1 MTHQTPA
8 ITVLMPVYNAAAYVG
23 QAIESILSQSFHDFE
38 FIIIN
43 DGSTDG
49 SEQVILSYSDPRIR
63 YINNDGN
70 KGLIY
75 TLNRGMAMAQG
86 DYIARMDAD
95 DISQPQRLEK
105 QLAEF
110 KKDPELVICGSF
122 IKTFGRSESYIDY
135 MAATNAQILSAIFIA
150 CPFAHPSVMLKKQ
163 ALLKLDEVYRSDYKH
178 AEDYDLW
185 SRLVFTGHS
194 KNIPEFLLH
203 YREHDQQVSTV
214 YQDIKYRTV
223 EKIQLNLLHRLGLE
237 PTAEEKAF
245 HLNFFKGI
253 SRQSPEYLEMGAA
266 WLGKFRQAFANLY
279 PQYTNDFN
287 RMLSTR
293 WLKIT
298 GNSGLGMKGINLTFG
313 GSFFRVK
320 YVKFKDL
327 IKFFYKTLSGYKQV
341 EHNDGA

>member
-1 MTHQTPA
+1 
-8 ITVLMPVYNAAAYVG
+8 MPVYNGAAYVG
-23 QAIESILSQSFHDFE
+23 QAIGSILAQSFRDFE
-38 FIIIN
+38 FLIIN
-43 DGSTDG
+43 DGCTDN
-49 SEQVILSYSDPRIR
+49 SEEVILSYSDPRIR
-63 YINNDGN
+63 YIKNEGN

-75 TLNRGMAMAQG
+75 TLNRGVAMAQG

-95 DISQPQRLEK
+95 DISQPLRLEK

-163 ALLKLDEVYRSDYKH
+163 ALLKLGEVYRSDYKH

-194 KNIPEFLLH
+194 KNIPEALLY

-214 YQDIKYRTV
+214 FEDIKYRTV
-223 EKIQLNLLHRLGLE
+223 EKIQLNLLHGLGLA
-237 PTAEEKAF
+237 PTEEEKIF

-253 SRQSPEYLEMGAA
+253 SRQSPDYLAMGAA
-266 WLGKFRQAFANLY
+266 WLVRFRQAFAKMH
-279 PQYTNDFN
+279 PQYMHEFN

-293 WLKIT
+293 WIKIT
-298 GNSGLGMKGINLTFG
+298 GNSGLGAKGVKLTF
-313 GSFFRVK
+313 SQPFFRVK

-341 EHNDGA
+341 EQNDGA

>member
-1 MTHQTPA
+1 
-8 ITVLMPVYNAAAYVG
+8 MPVYNAATYVG
-23 QAIESILSQSFHDFE
+23 QAIESILSQSFRDFE
-38 FIIIN
+38 FLIIN
-43 DGSTDG
+43 DGSTDA
-49 SEQVILSYSDPRIR
+49 SEQVILSYKDPRIH
-63 YINNDGN
+63 YIRNDGN

-75 TLNRGMAMAQG
+75 TLNRGVVMAKG

-95 DISQPQRLEK
+95 DISQPQRFEK

-122 IKTFGRSESYIDY
+122 IKTFGRSEAYIDY
-135 MAATNAQILSAIFIA
+135 MAATNAQVMSAIFIA

-163 ALLKLDEVYRSDYKH
+163 ALLALDAVYRNDYKH

-185 SRLVFTGHS
+185 SRLVFTGHA
-194 KNIPEFLLH
+194 KNIPEFLLQ

-214 YQDIKYRTV
+214 YQDIKYQTV

-237 PTAEEKAF
+237 PTAQERSF

-253 SRQSPEYLEMGAA
+253 SRQSPDYLIMGAH
-266 WLGKFRQAFANLY
+266 WLGHFGQAFTELY
-279 PQYTNDFN
+279 PQYAGEFN

-293 WLKIT
+293 WLKIA
-298 GNSGLGMKGINLTFG
+298 GNSGLGMKGLKLAFRQP
-313 GSFFRVK
+313 FFRVK
-320 YVKFKDL
+320 YVNFKDL
-327 IKFFYKTLSGYKQV
+327 IKFFYKTLTGYKQV